1 MEVSRKY
8 QYGKTLTMTDPLKI
22 DFKTGPVERSE
33 YHVIGEE
40 KDICRKADDYEMI
53 SEESF
58 DDIEYWLKY
67 LKEKT
72 ASDVKV
78 FLIGNKSDLEE
89 SRLIT
94 KEQG

>member
-1 MEVSRKY
+1 MSK
-8 QYGKTLTMTDPLKI
+8 KI
-22 DFKTGPVERSE
+22 FKIIFLNS
-33 YHVIGEE
+33 
-40 KDICRKADDYEMI
+40 K
-53 SEESF
+53 ESF

-72 ASDVKV
+72 SSDVKV

-94 KEQG
+94 KEQGLQFKKDSLFWVTGGVGFIGSNLCEAILRLRGEKLGAWMT